1 VFCHLPTSG
10 LTFPIVARGFVAQ
23 LFAGGRVL
31 IDMLSTGAFLLEP
44 PILFLIAFRVPI
56 AGELVVM
63 SHIYWCGIRVHK
75 RLGTIV

>member
-1 VFCHLPTSG
+1 MFRHLPPG
-10 LTFPIVARGFVAQ
+10 GFTFPMVAHGLVAQ
-23 LFAGGRVL
+23 LFAGWRML
-31 IDMLSTGAFLLEP
+31 IDVLPPSPFLLEP
-44 PILFLIAFRVPI
+44 PIFLLIGFGVPI